1 MRKMIAVLVIIAM
14 AIIGMAGA
22 DNYEGDA
29 KGPDDPRAGV
39 IGANQTLPV
48 LNLSGQKSMDIGNQA
63 LGKTGLP
70 VVELSGYDPAAFGNF
85 TFRKDG
91 VGDGGSYGAWKPGI

>member
-1 MRKMIAVLVIIAM
+1 MRKMIAVLMIIAM

-63 LGKTGLP
+63 LGKTGLQ
-70 VVELSGYDPAAFGNF
+70 VVELSGIDPAIFGQF
-85 TFRKDG
+85 GKKDCI
-91 VGDGGSYGAWKPGI
+91 GDGGSYGAWKPGI

>member
-1 MRKMIAVLVIIAM
+1 MRKMIAVLMIIAM

-29 KGPDDPRAGV
+29 KGPDDPRAEIVGE
-39 IGANQTLPV
+39 NQTLPV
-48 LNLSGQKSMDIGNQA
+48 LDLSGAKSMDIGNQA
-63 LGKTGLP
+63 LGKTGLN
-70 VVELSGYDPAAFGNF
+70 VIELSGTNPAVFGHF
-85 TFRKDG
+85 IKKDG

>member
-1 MRKMIAVLVIIAM
+1 MIIAV

-22 DNYEGDA
+22 DDYDGNA

-39 IGANQTLPV
+39 IGANQSLPV
-48 LNLSGQKSMDIGNQA
+48 LDLSGVKSMDIGNQA
-63 LGKTGLP
+63 IGKTGLD
-70 VVELSGYDPAAFGNF
+70 VIELSGTDPAVFGQFNF
-85 TFRKDG
+85 AKDG